1 VIELTTFL
9 FLQFYQKSYLLAV
22 FYCPIQSVIQ
32 AFYEYLCDNFM
43 RALKNFIIR
52 HLMEIFLEFGNAVAA
67 TAGATPIHASCVASL
82 VSI

>member
-1 VIELTTFL
+1 
-9 FLQFYQKSYLLAV
+9 
-22 FYCPIQSVIQ
+22 
-32 AFYEYLCDNFM
+32 M

-52 HLMEIFLEFGNAVAA
+52 HLIEIFLEFGNAVAA